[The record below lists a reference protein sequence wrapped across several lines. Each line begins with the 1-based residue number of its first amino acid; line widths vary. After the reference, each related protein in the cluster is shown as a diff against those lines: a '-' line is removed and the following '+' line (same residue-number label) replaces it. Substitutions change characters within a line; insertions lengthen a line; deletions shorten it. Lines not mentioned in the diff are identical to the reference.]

1 MPRNFGRTL
10 TTAAMLGLV
19 ALPSWSQGADRVDKT
34 SNLSFSDTV
43 KKVEAVLK
51 GEHMMVVAKIDH
63 QNMLKMVGAKING
76 SVTIE
81 FGKPD
86 MGKMLFMMNPAVGME
101 MPHKIFIFET
111 ADKKVVISY
120 QKASPGFAAYGQE
133 AANMGGMV
141 DMMLEKIATE
151 ASR

>member
-1 MPRNFGRTL
+1 MPRNFGRTF
-10 TTAAMLGLV
+10 TTAAMLGLA

-86 MGKMLFMMNPAVGME
+86 MGKMLFAMNPAVGME
-101 MPHKIFIFET
+101 MPHKIYIFET
-111 ADKKVVISY
+111 PEKRVVVSY
-120 QKASPGFAAYGQE
+120 QKASPGFAAYGKE

-151 ASR
+151 ASK